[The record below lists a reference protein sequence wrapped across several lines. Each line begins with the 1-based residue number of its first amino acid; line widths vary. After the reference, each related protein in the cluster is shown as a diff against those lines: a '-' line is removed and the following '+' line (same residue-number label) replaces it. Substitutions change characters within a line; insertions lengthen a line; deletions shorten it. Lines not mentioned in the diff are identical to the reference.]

1 MAYRK
6 ISWKLENCNQLEE
19 QGNVD
24 LGKLRRL
31 FLSLDRNGKGKTSIY
46 GLASVLKDPSLQMSE
61 NAIAAFITDF
71 HVNRTSTEDMDI
83 CEFFDM
89 IEENNFSERYFKQL
103 IHMAII
109 RKTAIRNDF
118 QSYDQ
123 NGDGYITTKQF
134 RIIMRKQKIRVT
146 EEEIDTMIKDADYD
160 MNGNIN
166 YDEFSLVI
174 TE

>member
-6 ISWKLENCNQLEE
+6 ISWKLENCNKLEE

-31 FLSLDRNGKGKTSIY
+31 FLSLDGNGKGKTSIY
-46 GLASVLKDPSLQMSE
+46 GLGSVLKDPSLQMSE

-71 HVNRTSTEDMDI
+71 HVNRTRTEGMDI

-89 IEENNFSERYFKQL
+89 IEATNFSERYFKQL

-109 RKTAIRNDF
+109 RQTAIRNDF
-118 QSYDQ
+118 QRYDH
-123 NGDGYITTKQF
+123 NGDGCITTKQF

-160 MNGNIN
+160 MNGKVN